1 MEALRGF
8 SSAPDLCGCSRNFET
23 DSVAT
28 CMHISHNYEMSIVF
42 FPQALHTSFST
53 SVLRAAGNRYL
64 NGTKRAGNGE
74 KWSMVTADTRA
85 SWLRELRDQDAA
97 EKSRK
102 PRQCANA
109 EWKLRWRGCPGPGKT
124 EPGQQKDKCNQG
136 KMQRRSPINL
146 NKITS

>member
-28 CMHISHNYEMSIVF
+28 CIYISHNYEMSIVF
-42 FPQALHTSFST
+42 FPQASPHQLQHQ
-53 SVLRAAGNRYL
+53 RPA
-64 NGTKRAGNGE
+64 
-74 KWSMVTADTRA
+74 
-85 SWLRELRDQDAA
+85 LRDQDAA
-97 EKSRK
+97 GKSRK

-136 KMQRRSPINL
+136 KMQRQSPINL